1 MNRRSL
7 RSRRTREA
15 LDVRALLAVELVCVL
30 TWAMTGVAFAL
41 FAALAAGLG
50 LVLAAVV
57 EEDPP
62 ERRRRVR

>member
-1 MNRRSL
+1 VNRRSL
-7 RSRRTREA
+7 RSRRTREE

-50 LVLAAVV
+50 LVLAAMV

>member
-1 MNRRSL
+1 
-7 RSRRTREA
+7 
-15 LDVRALLAVELVCVL
+15 
-30 TWAMTGVAFAL
+30 MTGVAFAL

>member
-1 MNRRSL
+1 VNRRSL
-7 RSRRTREA
+7 RSRRTREE